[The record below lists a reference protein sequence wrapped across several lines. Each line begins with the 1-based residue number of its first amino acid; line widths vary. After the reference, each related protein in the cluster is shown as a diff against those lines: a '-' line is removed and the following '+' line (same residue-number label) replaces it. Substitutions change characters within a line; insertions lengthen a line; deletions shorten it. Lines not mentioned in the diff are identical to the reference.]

1 MSNSEG
7 SGHGSGIRTLN
18 RNANGNGNGDLSL
31 MQDLQHKYAF
41 LENLFSK
48 FWKSIIKSNSNL
60 KLQLR
65 NVKWKNAKAKPGCA
79 YQPTEVSSIHCMCTV
94 HLTPK
99 PHLLYPKKNRS
110 SRWPM

>member
-1 MSNSEG
+1 
-7 SGHGSGIRTLN
+7 
-18 RNANGNGNGDLSL
+18 
-31 MQDLQHKYAF
+31 MQDLQNKYAF

-48 FWKSIIKSNSNL
+48 FWKSIIKSNSKL

-79 YQPTEVSSIHCMCTV
+79 YQPTEVSSGLVFFTPHS
-94 HLTPK
+94 LTT
-99 PHLLYPKKNRS
+99 HTSIVQNRL